1 MHTTETIA
9 AAAGKAKNTSL
20 AKFKRGMEA
29 ALASAGHSIESKFA
43 EAYDEVEFALANEI
57 AQKIII
63 DNLNNAYDLRLHP
76 KRFRELL
83 QNERNRRH
91 EAGDTATCKTCGQ
104 PLHVK
109 APHTPMESSKV
120 THAADSTAKEGLA

>member
-1 MHTTETIA
+1 MHTHESTPLTT
-9 AAAGKAKNTSL
+9 GKLKNTSL

-29 ALASAGHSIESKFA
+29 ALASAGHSMESKFA
-43 EAYDEVEFALANEI
+43 EAYEDIEFALANEI
-57 AQKIII
+57 AQKTII

-83 QNERNRRH
+83 HAERNRRD
-91 EAGDTATCKTCGQ
+91 EAGDAATCKTCGQ

-109 APHTPMESSKV
+109 APHIPMESPKA
-120 THAADSTAKEGLA
+120 THAADSAAKEGLV